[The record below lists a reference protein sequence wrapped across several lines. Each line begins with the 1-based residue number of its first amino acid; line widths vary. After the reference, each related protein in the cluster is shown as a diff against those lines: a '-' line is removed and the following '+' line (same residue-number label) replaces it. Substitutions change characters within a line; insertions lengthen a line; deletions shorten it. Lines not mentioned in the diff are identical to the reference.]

1 MGKKSRA
8 KSGTSETK
16 SETKSKSGK
25 NNLWLILGGA
35 VVMVAI
41 VWGTLQTTN
50 KTAGEKDAK
59 VPDTASKAEKFNG
72 SAPLS
77 LIATLDPAQFTGR
90 AKTAYQ
96 AAKEIPAVLAQLPC
110 FCGCMDSEQLGHKN
124 NLYCFAD
131 THGTICDLCQTIALE
146 AKEMYSK
153 GDSPET
159 IRNKIRKA
167 YGNRSEM

>member
-59 VPDTASKAEKFNG
+59 VPDTASKAEKFTG

-110 FCGCMDSEQLGHKN
+110 FCGCMRTHGHKN
-124 NLYCFAD
+124 NLFCFMD
-131 THGTICDLCQTIALE
+131 EHGSACEICEDIAID
-146 AKEMYSK
+146 AKRMRNNGASVKEIQDNIKGKYSQYL
-153 GDSPET
+153 PPQ
-159 IRNKIRKA
+159 
-167 YGNRSEM
+167 